1 MSENKTEPKESKVRF
16 QLWMSKETQEL
27 ADEMWKEDNCSCKGE
42 FIEKAIRFYI
52 GYLSGQAA
60 SDYLPTALVSALR
73 GTVQS
78 GEEHICRLL
87 FKQSVELSMMMN
99 VLAAGMEIR
108 EEDLDRLRGKC
119 VQEVKKSNGSLTL
132 KDAVRYQNGR

>member
-1 MSENKTEPKESKVRF
+1 MAQEKVKYALRIDPQLQQEVKDWFPK
-16 QLWMSKETQEL
+16 
-27 ADEMWKEDNCSCKGE
+27 DNCRSQNE
-42 FIEKAIRFYI
+42 FIEKALRFYL
-52 GYLSGQAA
+52 GYLAGQAA
-60 SDYLPTALVSALR
+60 AEFLPTALVSALR

-108 EEDLDRLRGKC
+108 EEELDRLRGKC
-119 VQEVKKSNGSLTL
+119 IQEVKKCNGSLTF
-132 KDAVRYQNGR
+132 KEAVRYQKGR

>member
-1 MSENKTEPKESKVRF
+1 MTREKVKYALRIDP
-16 QLWMSKETQEL
+16 QLQQEVR
-27 ADEMWKEDNCSCKGE
+27 DWFPIDNCRSQNE

-60 SDYLPTALVSALR
+60 SNYLPTVLVSALR
-73 GTVQS
+73 GIVQS

-87 FKQSVELSMMMN
+87 FKQSGELSMMMN

>member
-1 MSENKTEPKESKVRF
+1 MLQEKVKYALRIDPQLQQEVKDWFPK
-16 QLWMSKETQEL
+16 
-27 ADEMWKEDNCSCKGE
+27 DNCRSQNE

-108 EEDLDRLRGKC
+108 EADLDRLRGKC
-119 VQEVKKSNGSLTL
+119 VQEVKRSNGSLSL